1 MWSVVL
7 IPYNLPPW
15 MCMKQTFFMLSLLI
29 PGPTALGN
37 DIGICLQPLID
48 ELNDL
53 WDVGVETY
61 DASTKQNFCMRAAIL
76 WIINDFLAYAILSS
90 WSIKGKFFY
99 PICNKD
105 YSLYQL
111 QNRRK
116 WYYMGHLRFLPINHR
131 F

>member
-29 PGPTALGN
+29 PGPTAPGN
-37 DIGICLQPLID
+37 DIDIYLQPLID

-61 DASTKQNFCMRAAIL
+61 DASTKQIFCMHATIL
-76 WIINDFLAYAILSS
+76 
-90 WSIKGKFFY
+90 
-99 PICNKD
+99 
-105 YSLYQL
+105 
-111 QNRRK
+111 
-116 WYYMGHLRFLPINHR
+116 
-131 F
+131 